1 MFSKR
6 AQSKADDRAG
16 AAAKARQDLEE
27 ARGARAAHGPLVFGS
42 VLSQQRKADGSIDV
56 RLEDQ
61 DWYRT
66 YTVDVN
72 VPDPLPWKST
82 IAVLAWNEPF
92 NGHPGVLTGI
102 DYDDESR
109 AFDMEAEGE
118 GWAASWAIPQGEWIT
133 PAVGSHVSLAVNPE
147 RCPHD

>member
-27 ARGARAAHGPLVFGS
+27 ARRSSAAHGPLVFGS

-72 VPDPLPWKST
+72 VLDPLPWKST

-92 NGHPGVLTGI
+92 RGRPGEIVSATV
-102 DYDDESR
+102 DDGAIR
-109 AFDMEAEGE
+109 FEAEGE
-118 GWAASWAIPQGEWIT
+118 GWSASWGIPQGEWIT